1 MFGKLFIYYSVSEFY
16 LHVFEL
22 VVESEILM
30 ENITEKYFQVS
41 IGLNLHVCEL
51 MVNLHV
57 FKSIFQVFKLP
68 LDAYMI

>member
-1 MFGKLFIYYSVSEFY
+1 M
-16 LHVFEL
+16 
-22 VVESEILM
+22 ESEILM